1 VSTLTY
7 GDTFSLPSL
16 TIADTGEPVLWMIWD
31 ARNVADAG
39 DMYHKRAS
47 LSPVQSNGD
56 RLSGETLVKIGR
68 TTRHLSDVG
77 TYHQIEH
84 AGYGLRGGIW
94 SNALTDRMSATLSA
108 EFDALTLD
116 LPAWTVEEYRAA
128 LVAAAREYGQSLGYL
143 TGHHSAAP
151 WKKYHQ
157 DASAREFLSD
167 ALDADTRRAMH
178 AAMVE
183 AFSTHAAERLQVTA

>member
-16 TIADTGEPVLWMIWD
+16 TIAETGEPVLWMIWD
-31 ARNVADAG
+31 ARSVDDAG
-39 DMYHKRAS
+39 DMYHKRAVI
-47 LSPVQSNGD
+47 SPVQPNGD

-94 SNALTDRMSATLSA
+94 SNALTDRMSATLST

-116 LPAWTVEEYRAA
+116 LPAWTVQEYRAA
-128 LVAAAREYGQSLGYL
+128 LIAAAKDYGHSLGYL
-143 TGHHSAAP
+143 SNNNRAP
-151 WKKYHQ
+151 WDKYRQ
-157 DASAREFLSD
+157 DEGAREFYSAAID
-167 ALDADTRRAMH
+167 ANTRRAMH
-178 AAMVE
+178 AAMVD
-183 AFSTHAAERLQVTA
+183 AFSAHAAESLQVTA